1 VENNDG
7 ARYSKN
13 PRFMIQLA
21 RRVGSGRPRA
31 SAPRGPG
38 IG

>member
-13 PRFMIQLA
+13 PRFMVQLA
-21 RRVGSGRPRA
+21 RRVGSGRCAAR
-31 SAPRGPG
+31 
-38 IG
+38 IKL